1 MGSPATPVELGMD
14 CHRGYRDTG
23 FFRDDPVFRGRAEG
37 SNFFQSGRHKG
48 EEHFWRNIHKTTP
61 HRNDDGYTD
70 YDGYDPRT
78 GRFYNRDRRGNRY
91 LSGTSTSTNQT
102 DLSEEEL
109 HRDLRLT
116 KEKTMEDKPMEDGE
130 EDEEE
135 KKKKEDEAKKKEADT
150 ESVYAPSTYAPSTFG
165 GSQYEDGVWPRRR
178 KSFFKI
184 CNAAPTFYP
193 NLSR

>member
-70 YDGYDPRT
+70 NYDGYDPRT
-78 GRFYNRDRRGNRY
+78 GRFYNRDRRGHRY
-91 LSGTSTSTNQT
+91 
-102 DLSEEEL
+102 
-109 HRDLRLT
+109 LRLT

-165 GSQYEDGVWPRRR
+165 GS
-178 KSFFKI
+178 
-184 CNAAPTFYP
+184 
-193 NLSR
+193 